1 MKHLTFRIWS
11 LVTVTPVIVAIII
24 RIIWELM
31 VNTSTNG
38 LIILIPVILGLLS
51 LYALIACFIVKP
63 NPKVPTSLPVGMG
76 VAILATAGLIGGVIH
91 LTRCIPSPEA
101 GLPWSLVIALIYLL
115 AGTSAYFMLLW
126 IIWSNWKSGENQG

>member
-1 MKHLTFRIWS
+1 MKHQTLRIGS

-31 VNTSTNG
+31 ANPSTDG
-38 LIILIPVILGLLS
+38 LIMLIPVILGLLG

-63 NPKVPTSLPVGMG
+63 NPKMPASLPVGMG

-91 LTRCIPSPEA
+91 LTRFIPSPEA
-101 GLPWSLVIALIYLL
+101 GLPWSLVIALLYLL
-115 AGTSAYFMLLW
+115 TGTSAYLMLLR
-126 IIWSNWKSGENQG
+126 IIWSNWKSRENQG